1 MKSSWYGCWGW
12 DSVTWRGVAWRGVV
26 FGALEPWLGVVG
38 PVPLVSSNCLSA
50 GVPVGI
56 TPVVSQLRL
65 GGLTNVVPSREA
77 PVVEG
82 LRAPSTKI
90 GMELIPY

>member
-1 MKSSWYGCWGW
+1 MARRGSAYRG
-12 DSVTWRGVAWRGVV
+12 VTWRGVAWLG
-26 FGALEPWLGVVG
+26 GADSARDTSPG
-38 PVPLVSSNCLSA
+38 PPASSNCLSA

-56 TPVVSQLRL
+56 TPVVSQLRV
-65 GGLTNVVPSREA
+65 GGLTNVVPSPEA

-82 LRAPSTKI
+82 LCTPSTKI